1 MDPESGVVAEREFQR
16 ALKELREE
24 NVLAALACLE
34 RALKIWDDPGWYSCL
49 GFCVAKER
57 GHITQALELCHK
69 AIEHEPENPIHHLY
83 LGKVHL
89 VAGHKIEAIQ
99 ALREGMNKGT
109 VPDIERLLVAIG
121 TRKPPVIPFLSRDN
135 LINKCLGMVLSRL
148 GLR

>member
-1 MDPESGVVAEREFQR
+1 MDPESGAVAEKEFQR

-69 AIEHEPENPIHHLY
+69 AIEHEPENPMHHLY
-83 LGKVHL
+83 LGKIHL
-89 VAGHKIEAIQ
+89 IAGHKTEAIQ
-99 ALREGMNKGT
+99 ALREGMSKGT
-109 VPDIERLLVAIG
+109 IPDIERLLVAIG
-121 TRKPPVIPFLSRDN
+121 TRKPPVISFLSRDN
-135 LINKCLGMVLSRL
+135 LINKWLGIILNRL

>member
-1 MDPESGVVAEREFQR
+1 MDPESEAVAEKDFQR

-34 RALKIWDDPGWYSCL
+34 RALKIRDDPGWYSCL
-49 GFCVAKER
+49 GFCIAKER
-57 GHITQALELCHK
+57 GHVTHAFELCHK
-69 AIEHEPENPIHHLY
+69 AIEHEPENPIHYLY

-89 VAGHKIEAIQ
+89 VAGQKIEAIQ
-99 ALREGMNKGT
+99 ALRQGMSNGT

-121 TRKPPVIPFLSRDN
+121 TRKPPVISFLSRDN
-135 LINKCLGMVLSRL
+135 LVNKCLGIIMNRL